1 MTKAISV
8 LVIDDEPNLVRSI
21 DFSLRDEGMQVH
33 GAYTG
38 KDGIEQTREINPDV
52 VLLDLG
58 LPDVSG
64 IKVLVQ
70 LKALYPDLP
79 VIMIS
84 AHGDTRSAVKAVKE
98 GAIDYITKPFDIEE
112 LALLIRRST
121 ERIRMLREIRF
132 LRERNIETG
141 PLVGSSR
148 KMSLLR
154 EAIERVGQSSGKTVL
169 ITGPSGTGK
178 ALVARALHDFRFS
191 QAPFIEVNC
200 AALPEQLIEAELF
213 GAERGAYT
221 GANQRRS
228 GLIDLA
234 DGGTLFLDEI
244 GEIPIHLQ
252 AKLLSFLENRI
263 YRPIGAGR
271 ERQANVFVVAATNI
285 NLKEA
290 VESGKFRADL
300 YYRLNVL
307 PVEIPGLSQRERDVT
322 LLVAHFSE
330 LFSKQELCDPI
341 QLEESVLD
349 LLEEYDW
356 PGNIRE
362 LKNLMERLTILHPGE
377 RIGIDR
383 LPIEFH
389 ASDVKSL
396 ETKDDY
402 RESVEDHERQIIRDA
417 LKESDW
423 RKGLAAEKLGI
434 SRHALKRRIQRLNL
448 EESD

>member
-1 MTKAISV
+1 MNNAISV
-8 LVIDDEPNLVRSI
+8 LVIDDERNLVRSI
-21 DFSLRDEGMQVH
+21 GFSLKDEGMQVT

-38 KDGIEQTREINPDV
+38 SEGIESAKVLSPDV

-58 LPDVSG
+58 LPDISG

-70 LKALYPDLP
+70 LKAQYPDLP

-98 GAIDYITKPFDIEE
+98 GAIDYITKPFDVEE
-112 LALLIRRST
+112 LVLLIRRST

-132 LRERNIETG
+132 LRERNTETG
-141 PLVGSSR
+141 PLVGSS
-148 KMSLLR
+148 KEMSMLR
-154 EAIERVGQSSGKTVL
+154 TAIELVGQSSGKTVL

-178 ALVARALHDFRFS
+178 ALVARALHDFRFTN
-191 QAPFIEVNC
+191 APFIEVNC

-221 GANQRRS
+221 GANQRRA

-244 GEIPIHLQ
+244 GEIPLHLQ
-252 AKLLSFLENRI
+252 AKLLSFLENRN
-263 YRPIGAGR
+263 YRPVGAGR
-271 ERQANVFVVAATNI
+271 ERQANVFVVAATNR
-285 NLKEA
+285 NLKED
-290 VESGKFRADL
+290 VDSGVFRADL
-300 YYRLNVL
+300 FYRLNVL
-307 PVEIPGLSQRERDVT
+307 PVDIPGLSQRDRDVI
-322 LLVAHFSE
+322 LLLTHFSE
-330 LFSKQELCDPI
+330 LFAKQEGCEPI
-341 QLEESVLD
+341 QLEDSVLS
-349 LLEEYDW
+349 LLEQYDW

-362 LKNLMERLTILHPGE
+362 LKNLMERLTILYPGKQ
-377 RIGIDR
+377 ITVDM
-383 LPIEFH
+383 LPVEFH
-389 ASDVKSL
+389 SGKRGVP
-396 ETKDDY
+396 EVKDDY
-402 RESVEDHERQIIRDA
+402 REAVEDHERQLILDA

-448 EESD
+448 ENEG

>member
-1 MTKAISV
+1 MNKAISV
-8 LVIDDEPNLVRSI
+8 LVIDDERNLVRSI
-21 DFSLRDEGMQVH
+21 GFSLRDEGMLVS

-38 KDGIEQTREINPDV
+38 NEGIEQAKILSPDV

-58 LPDVSG
+58 LPDISG

-70 LKALYPDLP
+70 LRALYPDLP

-112 LALLIRRST
+112 LILLIRRST

-132 LRERNIETG
+132 LREKNTETG
-141 PLVGSSR
+141 PLVGSSPE
-148 KMSLLR
+148 MTALR
-154 EAIERVGQSSGKTVL
+154 DAIERVGQSSGKTVL

-178 ALVARALHDFRFS
+178 ALVARALHDVRFTD
-191 QAPFIEVNC
+191 APFIEVNC

-221 GANQRRS
+221 GANQRRA

-244 GEIPIHLQ
+244 GEIPLHLQ
-252 AKLLSFLENRI
+252 AKLLSFLENRN
-263 YRPIGAGR
+263 YRPVGAGR
-271 ERQANVFVVAATNI
+271 ERQANVFVVAATNC
-285 NLKEA
+285 NLKANVEA
-290 VESGKFRADL
+290 GTFRADL
-300 YYRLNVL
+300 FYRLNVL
-307 PVEIPGLSQRERDVT
+307 PVDIPGLSERDRDVT

-330 LFSKQELCDPI
+330 LFA
-341 QLEESVLD
+341 QLEHCEPIELDEAVLNV
-349 LLEEYDW
+349 LEKYDW

-362 LKNLMERLTILHPGE
+362 LKNLMERLTILYPGQS
-377 RIGIDR
+377 ITVDM
-383 LPIEFH
+383 LPTEFH
-389 ASDVKSL
+389 EGFRVAPTV
-396 ETKDDY
+396 KDDY
-402 RESVEDHERQIIRDA
+402 RESVEDHERQLILDA

-434 SRHALKRRIQRLNL
+434 SRHALKRRIQRLDL
-448 EESD
+448 ENEE